1 MLQKRMFGMMQ
12 DNKLDLS
19 VTKVNIVVKVRNFT
33 VQVNPTGLACMYSL
47 LLWQYLSIDNEMI

>member
-1 MLQKRMFGMMQ
+1 MLQERMFGMMQ
-12 DNKLDLS
+12 DNTLDLS

-33 VQVNPTGLACMYSL
+33 GQVNPTGLACMYSL